1 MTNWA
6 SSQMSNV
13 KILQSAA
20 QQHILQ
26 FHVTMDNA
34 KRMHVA
40 HACHMIPLGTNST
53 KPIFLGA
60 VCMRF
65 ELGSI

>member
-1 MTNWA
+1 
-6 SSQMSNV
+6 MSNV

-40 HACHMIPLGTNST
+40 HACHMIPLGTNGT
-53 KPIFLGA
+53 KPRFLGA
-60 VCMRF
+60 ETAWDSNLDQF
-65 ELGSI
+65 FF

>member
-1 MTNWA
+1 
-6 SSQMSNV
+6 MSNV

-40 HACHMIPLGTNST
+40 HACHMIPLGTNGT
-53 KPIFLGA
+53 KPRFLGA
-60 VCMRF
+60 
-65 ELGSI
+65 ETA